1 MVTEDSIMFINGK
14 EGIIIDLTNDKKILF
29 IT

>member
-1 MVTEDSIMFINGK
+1 MVTEDSIMLINRK
-14 EGIIIDLTNDKKILF
+14 EGIIVDLTNDKILF

>member
-1 MVTEDSIMFINGK
+1 MVTEDSIMLINGK
-14 EGIIIDLTNDKKILF
+14 EGIIVDLTNDKILF